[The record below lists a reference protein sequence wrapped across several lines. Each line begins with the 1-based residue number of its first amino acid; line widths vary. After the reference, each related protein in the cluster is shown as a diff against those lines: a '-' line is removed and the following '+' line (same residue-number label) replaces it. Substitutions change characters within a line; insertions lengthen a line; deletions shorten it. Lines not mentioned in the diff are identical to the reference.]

1 MIKVN
6 VEVNSKSWH
15 KKIQNPK
22 KYFGKKLKKISK
34 IVKFFNGKN
43 ITFTILL
50 TSSLNMKKLNK
61 KFRNQNKSTDVLSFP
76 FLSSSNLKFTKQ
88 KKFYIGDV
96 ATSYEI
102 ISSRSKKNN
111 FFLEFDKAWI
121 HGLLHLIGYNHINN
135 KDYFKTEMLDTLILG
150 LKCCQEDVI
159 ITYSDIIY
167 DHKVIKQIY
176 NFRIAVMSL
185 IRGIL
190 CHSSNNVK
198 DKIYHYGN
206 ALLYLGRFVANINV
220 KWAERLTALANVK

>member
-15 KKIQNPK
+15 KKIKNPK

-34 IVKFFNGKN
+34 IVKFFKGKN

-76 FLSSSNLKFTKQ
+76 FLSSNNLKFTKQ

-111 FFLEFDKAWI
+111 FFLEFDRAWV
-121 HGLLHLIGYNHINN
+121 HGLLHLIGYNHIKN
-135 KDYFKTEMLDTLILG
+135 KDYFKMNRIEKRILNS
-150 LKCCQEDVI
+150 
-159 ITYSDIIY
+159 IT
-167 DHKVIKQIY
+167 
-176 NFRIAVMSL
+176 
-185 IRGIL
+185 
-190 CHSSNNVK
+190 
-198 DKIYHYGN
+198 
-206 ALLYLGRFVANINV
+206 
-220 KWAERLTALANVK
+220 